1 MTTSRERRLSRG
13 AIAAPSVRRDHWLLP
28 AQDRVTLPE
37 LGLVDARSLA
47 VLAEVE
53 PPALPKDRY
62 RVLPYDRLDV
72 SLGDPGRAHR
82 VRRLWHLQWVADAPV
97 GSAVDGDALATV
109 ALDEL
114 DHARL
119 VHLGFR
125 IDRVACPV
133 PIVERQRQ
141 GLLRVV
147 VDQHL
152 VRIDAARL
160 DHVD

>member
-1 MTTSRERRLSRG
+1 MALRYPRLTQSGPISRAAGPTTVMTTTSCERRLSRA

-72 SLGDPGRAHR
+72 SLGDPGAFGGYQRTPR
-82 VRRLWHLQWVADAPV
+82 CTRL
-97 GSAVDGDALATV
+97 T
-109 ALDEL
+109 
-114 DHARL
+114 
-119 VHLGFR
+119 
-125 IDRVACPV
+125 
-133 PIVERQRQ
+133 
-141 GLLRVV
+141 
-147 VDQHL
+147 
-152 VRIDAARL
+152 
-160 DHVD
+160 